1 MDENFIEAI
10 LLWNEA
16 SDSQAILEWLHH
28 KDLNAIPMRSGLL
41 ITGTRADF
49 EAAFGIDL
57 AEIRLPFSL
66 PLPEIMRQHVAS
78 VQIPE
83 LRQIH
88 KRKR

>member
-16 SDSQAILEWLHH
+16 SYSQAIMEWLHH
-28 KDLNAIPMRSGLL
+28 KNFNTIPMQCGLL

-49 EAAFGIDL
+49 EAAFGTDL

-66 PLPEIMRQHVAS
+66 PLPEIMRKLVAS

-83 LRQIH
+83 LRRIH